1 MTSRDCLELS
11 LRDISLCVAQTAWA
25 DLFASYR
32 LYPLFP
38 TSFFSTELKKF
49 RNERKQRRS
58 YEFSTNFNIVKGIN
72 YGNMRFIS
80 SRDLTKYFAN
90 MPPSL
95 SISAQGRGEEHFSS
109 VKLCFQNMDERLAGR
124 IVLKYHS
131 SCWFSIFLLLVF
143 HSPVISA
150 GNNSFRFWNQKFLLL
165 IRWIHK
171 AEIIL
176 RLCIY
181 SQVYYT
187 VWIMPFIS

>member
-1 MTSRDCLELS
+1 
-11 LRDISLCVAQTAWA
+11 
-25 DLFASYR
+25 
-32 LYPLFP
+32 
-38 TSFFSTELKKF
+38 
-49 RNERKQRRS
+49 
-58 YEFSTNFNIVKGIN
+58 
-72 YGNMRFIS
+72 
-80 SRDLTKYFAN
+80 

-95 SISAQGRGEEHFSS
+95 SISAHGRGEEHFSS

-131 SCWFSIFLLLVF
+131 SCWFSLFLLLVF

-181 SQVYYT
+181 SQVYFT
-187 VWIMPFIS
+187 FWIMPFISESLISFAVDAYFKNSPHILYRKIQRIGKLKRLFVGRLYKFSRCNSILISLLKVSAFKTALHHIFPKFLL